1 MAAKGQSSAEKFSRW
16 GITASNLREHLEEM
30 PHVAADLAEMDRLIA
45 EARALESQQEA
56 IRGQA
61 REVTAQLNE
70 LAKNGEKLRSRLR
83 SHLQARFGP
92 TSEALLKFG
101 FRPRRTPRRK
111 PDTDTPETKAGTP
124 APVPTNP

>member
-56 IRGQA
+56 IRGESVQRPPRLVGPQA
-61 REVTAQLNE
+61 AW
-70 LAKNGEKLRSRLR
+70 RLD
-83 SHLQARFGP
+83 LQAMLACPAGNRR
-92 TSEALLKFG
+92 
-101 FRPRRTPRRK
+101 RP
-111 PDTDTPETKAGTP
+111 
-124 APVPTNP
+124 